1 MHGTGSHNHS
11 DSDFRRAESLAAAR
25 RPGCTESRQS
35 QARAILRLAA
45 AHLQPAA
52 MIARLVRLAAA
63 RPGLRPAAAICPPH
77 WQQVGRPG
85 LHSESSP
92 VSESQLPWERQP
104 EPGSRVTRRAHGSS
118 TAASRYTGTPGPLA
132 RQCHHGADDK
142 GAEARRRAPG
152 PPALG
157 PSAWARRHHTARF
170 QHGPAFRVTRAR
182 RSQGRPAWSLAA
194 ARRRAAAR
202 LRLPSPP
209 SPTLAAA
216 DPALAAGRHQA
227 SLTTARAAARLLWP
241 LRAAAARAGGAVST
255 LLPPSARPVGG
266 PRPGSRVSTP
276 GLGGEQSSRSQVGL
290 PSRSPSHSKR
300 RRASA
305 TGP

>member
-92 VSESQLPWERQP
+92 VSESRLPWERQP

-182 RSQGRPAWSLAA
+182 RSPGRWRAAVRRGHSRQPAGGPQPGSGFRVLRVRRSPPRTRRSPPGATRLPSPRPAQQPGFCGRSGPRPPVQAGPPGYSTPA
-194 ARRRAAAR
+194 VGPACRRAAAR
-202 LRLPSPP
+202 L
-209 SPTLAAA
+209 
-216 DPALAAGRHQA
+216 
-227 SLTTARAAARLLWP
+227 
-241 LRAAAARAGGAVST
+241 
-255 LLPPSARPVGG
+255 
-266 PRPGSRVSTP
+266 PG
-276 GLGGEQSSRSQVGL
+276 
-290 PSRSPSHSKR
+290 
-300 RRASA
+300 
-305 TGP
+305 

>member
-182 RSQGRPAWSLAA
+182 RSKGPLASGRPAWSLAA

-241 LRAAAARAGGAVST
+241 RPPVQAGPPGYSTPAVGPARRRAAAR
-255 LLPPSARPVGG
+255 
-266 PRPGSRVSTP
+266 
-276 GLGGEQSSRSQVGL
+276 L
-290 PSRSPSHSKR
+290 PS
-300 RRASA
+300 
-305 TGP
+305 

>member
-118 TAASRYTGTPGPLA
+118 TAASRYAGTPGPPA
-132 RQCHHGADDK
+132 RQCHDGADDK
-142 GAEARRRAPG
+142 GGEARPGPARGGAVTAPPRRRPG
-152 PPALG
+152 PPSYG
-157 PSAWARRHHTARF
+157 KVSTRPSLPSHSPGH
-170 QHGPAFRVTRAR
+170 
-182 RSQGRPAWSLAA
+182 PAWSLAA

-241 LRAAAARAGGAVST
+241 RPPVQAGPPGYSTPAVGPARRRAAAR
-255 LLPPSARPVGG
+255 
-266 PRPGSRVSTP
+266 
-276 GLGGEQSSRSQVGL
+276 L
-290 PSRSPSHSKR
+290 PS
-300 RRASA
+300 
-305 TGP
+305 